1 MHLWLMC
8 HPSTCANEWRP
19 KTSILCPFS
28 LPRKT
33 AQMVSPSYAQNKD
46 QMDHPQ
52 IISLLL
58 VAILNATCIMLQC

>member
-1 MHLWLMC
+1 MHSWLMR
-8 HPSTCANEWRP
+8 HPSTCTNEWR
-19 KTSILCPFS
+19 SIAGTLCPFS

-58 VAILNATCIMLQC
+58 VAILNATRIMLQC